1 MQKIDLQ
8 EDQALVLQQV
18 AENGEEDIRSLSRSL
33 RFDRQRIAAILH
45 ALHHKGLIYISQSG
59 HGEPGVSISSRG
71 KRMMIYLWPEANVH
85 FA

>member
-18 AENGEEDIRSLSRSL
+18 AESGEEDVRSLSRSL
-33 RFDRQRIAAILH
+33 RFDRQRIATILH
-45 ALHHKGLIYISQSG
+45 ALHHKGLIYVSQSG
-59 HGEPGVSISSRG
+59 RGEPWVGISSRG
-71 KRMMIYLWPEANVH
+71 KRMMLYLWPEAGLH